1 MLFFIQSQRQ
11 QNETELHTVHI
22 NIIHFVK
29 ILRPSS
35 KYPVMQFFNFNFKEY
50 VKKILRKLVETE
62 YTKINQKNKVV
73 HMKHC
78 WVFFFKCKVLSSV
91 KYDLEGTLL

>member
-22 NIIHFVK
+22 NIIHFCLDFTSLSGPLN
-29 ILRPSS
+29 IQSC
-35 KYPVMQFFNFNFKEY
+35 NFLISTLKNML
-50 VKKILRKLVETE
+50 KKILRKLVETE
-62 YTKINQKNKVV
+62 YTKNDQKNKVV

-78 WVFFFKCKVLSSV
+78 WGFFQV
-91 KYDLEGTLL
+91 